1 VPPVTVGTLPATM
14 TGRRSARAMARS
26 LFALTKPRIVE
37 LLLVT
42 TIPTMLLAGRG
53 LPSVKVLL
61 VTLAGGAFAAGS
73 ANTINC
79 YLDRDIDAVM
89 RRTSRRPLA
98 RPAPL
103 AVIKPAEALI
113 FGIVLG
119 AAATLLL
126 GTLVNWL
133 SAVLADAAILF
144 YVFVYTI
151 GLKRRTAS
159 NIVIGGAAGCFP
171 VLVGWSAVTG
181 TVGLPSVVLFAVI
194 FFWTPPHFWA
204 LAMKFRDDYAAASV
218 PMLPV
223 VAPAPVVARKILMY
237 SYVMV
242 ASTLALAPYAGWVY
256 TVLAAGLGVWFL
268 AEAHR
273 LDERVAQ
280 DAATAPP
287 PAMAAEAATAKAA
300 MAGAAPAGAGLAG
313 HGAVTEGA
321 CAGLARPSGSPAP
334 MRLFHL
340 SIAYLTLLFA
350 VIAVVSLL
358 PVGRW

>member
-1 VPPVTVGTLPATM
+1 VPEVTASALPAPGGSIPEAAASA
-14 TGRRSARAMARS
+14 GRRSVKAVAPA
-26 LFALTKPRIVE
+26 LFALTKPRIIE

-42 TIPTMLLAGRG
+42 TIPTMLLADRG
-53 LPSVKVLL
+53 LPSVRILL
-61 VTLAGGAFAAGS
+61 VTLAGGALAAGS

-79 YLDRDIDAVM
+79 YIDRDIDALM
-89 RRTSRRPLA
+89 RRTARRPLA
-98 RPAPL
+98 RPVPM
-103 AVIKPAEALI
+103 AVVKPSEALI

-119 AAATLLL
+119 AASTVLL

-133 SAVLADAAILF
+133 SAILAVSAILF

-181 TVGLPSVVLFAVI
+181 RVSLPAIVLFAVI

-223 VAPAPVVARKILMY
+223 VAPASVVARKILIY

-242 ASTLALAPYAGWVY
+242 ASTLALAPYAGWLY
-256 TVLAAGLGVWFL
+256 TICAAGLGGWFL

-273 LDERVAQ
+273 LHARVARMG
-280 DAATAPP
+280 APVPAAPGATA
-287 PAMAAEAATAKAA
+287 
-300 MAGAAPAGAGLAG
+300 GAPGPE
-313 HGAVTEGA
+313 VDEGT
-321 CAGLARPSGSPAP
+321 CAGITRPSANPAS

-350 VIAVVSLL
+350 AIAVVSLL
-358 PVGRW
+358 PVGHW